1 MVCWDSNPGRRMVG
15 ADETTELSSNLFI
28 PFGQANIC
36 DRGNEAFNIRCRHNV
51 LHIIS
56 FETFCFIFLS
66 LPPLSMTRWPQYLLN
81 FWPFTTMKITPI
93 TKQFAQV
100 VSNFWPKT
108 KNRQRLLKWCQ
119 SGEISPNVV
128 PLHTPTLSLS
138 LCPCCPCCHFIFHI
152 FKKRLS

>member
-1 MVCWDSNPGRRMVG
+1 
-15 ADETTELSSNLFI
+15 
-28 PFGQANIC
+28 
-36 DRGNEAFNIRCRHNV
+36 
-51 LHIIS
+51 
-56 FETFCFIFLS
+56 
-66 LPPLSMTRWPQYLLN
+66 MTRWPQYLLN

-128 PLHTPTLSLS
+128 PLHTPTFSLSLS
-138 LCPCCPCCHFIFHI
+138 LSLSLLSLLSLHFSYFQKKTFITFTLISIFALTFRLGTAQTAFCKLYSFRFNSC
-152 FKKRLS
+152 FKCRLLVQVYETGVAVQLLLILQLFIN